1 MSASEALGRLLASCF
16 PSPYS
21 SNATTMKNITFE
33 LSECEAIGLLS
44 VLEAAEDLPLS
55 VGAMQRRL
63 LALSQNSN
71 ASLYRSVQSEAITAQ
86 QDVHAETSN
95 EAQYIGG
102 E

>member
-1 MSASEALGRLLASCF
+1 M
-16 PSPYS
+16 
-21 SNATTMKNITFE
+21 TMKKITFE

-55 VGAMQRRL
+55 VGAMQRHL

-71 ASLYRSVQSEAITAQ
+71 ASLYRSVHSEAITAQ